1 MISPHRFLQP
11 LDFFA
16 FNQPGFLIRS
26 SGSLSANKYYSPEGL
41 NKFYFSATL
50 IYLQPQKVFTSI
62 CEKLD
67 NVIQPCRPVTSPCH
81 PLPHRWTL
89 GGREREAWEAESRM
103 DTNQLNIYLPRTFET
118 FLLHCDKSAGLVS
131 LCSQTQFYREGH
143 RVSTHRSALRRS
155 RNDSNRAEKLALAA
169 YAQTTRERPPAH
181 S

>member
-1 MISPHRFLQP
+1 MLPEAENPIPNRCLEVKAMISPHRFLQP

-89 GGREREAWEAESRM
+89 GGREREAWEAEFRM
-103 DTNQLNIYLPRTFET
+103 DTNQLNIFQEHLKHSFYTAT
-118 FLLHCDKSAGLVS
+118 SLLG
-131 LCSQTQFYREGH
+131 
-143 RVSTHRSALRRS
+143 
-155 RNDSNRAEKLALAA
+155 
-169 YAQTTRERPPAH
+169 
-181 S
+181 